1 MVDLDS
7 KIVWLT
13 GASDGIGAALIPI
26 LKSKNVKLIVSA
38 RNEKALKTL
47 LLDNRFD
54 EHNSLVLPF
63 DLSKD
68 NATEKTK
75 VVIDK
80 FGSIDV
86 LILCAGVNQ
95 KSLASETED
104 TVNQLIMN
112 VNFMANV
119 RLIQAILP
127 IFQQQKSG
135 HIVVVS
141 SIIAKF
147 GSPYLSMY
155 AASKHALNGYLESL
169 RYEVEADNINISIV
183 TPGFVATNIDAKAL
197 TKDGTAFNQKSIAQS
212 KGISPTKVA
221 LAIVKSI
228 ERKKRHVYIGKLE
241 ILMPLFNFI
250 MPKTFYYILKKLHK
264 L

>member
-1 MVDLDS
+1 MVSLDS

-38 RNEKALKTL
+38 RNETALKTL
-47 LLDNRFD
+47 LQDNHFD
-54 EHNSLVLPF
+54 SHNSLVLPY

-68 NATEKTK
+68 NAAEKPK
-75 VVIDK
+75 IVLDK

-104 TVNQLIMN
+104 AVNQLIMN

-119 RLIQAILP
+119 RLIQAVLP
-127 IFQQQKSG
+127 TFQHQKSG
-135 HIVVVS
+135 HIVAVS

-147 GSPYLSMY
+147 GAPYLSMY
-155 AASKHALNGYLESL
+155 SASKHALNGYLESL
-169 RYEVEADNINISIV
+169 RYEVEANNINISIV

-197 TKDGTAFNQKSIAQS
+197 TKDGTAFNQKSVAQA
-212 KGISPTKVA
+212 KGIAPTKVA
-221 LAIVKSI
+221 NAIIKSI
-228 ERKKRHVYIGKLE
+228 ERQKRHIYVGKLE
-241 ILMPLFNFI
+241 ILMPFVNFFA
-250 MPKTFYYILKKLHK
+250 PKTFYYILKKLHK